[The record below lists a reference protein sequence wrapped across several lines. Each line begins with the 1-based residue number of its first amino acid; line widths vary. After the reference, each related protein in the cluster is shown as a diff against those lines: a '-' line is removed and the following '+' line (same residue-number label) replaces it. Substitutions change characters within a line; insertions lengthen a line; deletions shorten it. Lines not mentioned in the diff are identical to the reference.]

1 MCMHCFHFMNEINDE
16 GPRYRLAT
24 VFFNAIN
31 LTRIP
36 IIIPDEIKIKCL
48 SFIIAQTPL
57 CFGDQTIVGTELV
70 ELSLEN
76 DFLFRIIAVVFAKD
90 TDNELKT
97 QF

>member
-1 MCMHCFHFMNEINDE
+1 MCMHCFHFMNDINDE
-16 GPRYRLAT
+16 GPRYKLAT

-36 IIIPDEIKIKCL
+36 IIIPDEIKTKCL

-76 DFLFRIIAVVFAKD
+76 DFLFTIIAVVIAKD
-90 TDNELKT
+90 TANELKT